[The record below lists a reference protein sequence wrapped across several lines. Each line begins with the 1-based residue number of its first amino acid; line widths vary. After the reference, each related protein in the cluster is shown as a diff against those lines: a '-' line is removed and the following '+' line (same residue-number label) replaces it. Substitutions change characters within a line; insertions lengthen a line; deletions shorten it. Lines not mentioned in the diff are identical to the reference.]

1 MTADNTATPISIC
14 IISSASDP
22 FSLCFLDVARYF
34 RYHLSKAGLEV
45 RSGISKNRLYNGH
58 VNIVFGAHMASD
70 LGMFRNYSCIFV
82 NLEQLGSTGKK
93 VAPAYLD
100 LLSKSYRIDYD
111 PSNSDALAV
120 ADQSK
125 SCIATLGY
133 AEYLA
138 KQSTAIPLEERPID
152 ILFYGAINEK
162 RKAILQTVAS
172 SGTKIT
178 VVNGLF
184 GPERDA
190 IVAQS
195 KLVLNISF
203 YDKGTFEQVRIFQ
216 CLSLGTPVLSLL
228 DQNTTNIP
236 EAYQDSVFY
245 TSPDYLAG
253 FTTNYFKTDRFYED
267 ARTKLDIFSHHN
279 SFLGLED
286 ILNLLYQAASD
297 LPSYNPASAWR
308 ETPRINIGSGRK
320 YMNGWLNIDINPDTS
335 PDLVLD
341 LAQPDLE
348 FPIDANSETLGDFRL
363 KEDSVDLIVADNVI
377 EHIDNLTTFMT
388 NCLRLLRE
396 KGRMVIIVPY
406 HRSNTAWQDPT
417 HVKAFNENSWIYYAD
432 WFWYLGWFAH
442 RFSILSCEFLNM
454 QEQVTTNQSDIHFM
468 RVNLEKVQTTPA
480 EKNIARLQRGDFGP
494 LPFDD

>member
-1 MTADNTATPISIC
+1 MRVSIC
-14 IISSASDP
+14 VISSAGDP

-34 RYHLSKAGLEV
+34 RYHLSKAGLDV
-45 RSGISKNRLYNGH
+45 RNGISKNRLYNGY
-58 VNIVFGAHMASD
+58 VNIVFGAHMASGID
-70 LGMFRNYSCIFV
+70 MFRNYACVFV

-93 VAPAYLD
+93 VSTSYLD
-100 LLSKSYRIDYD
+100 LLSKCYRIDYD
-111 PSNSDALAV
+111 PSNSNALDI

-138 KQSTAIPLEERPID
+138 KQSTAMPLEDRPID

-162 RKAILQTVAS
+162 RKAILQSIANAGV
-172 SGTKIT
+172 KIT
-178 VVNGLF
+178 IINGLF
-184 GPERDA
+184 GPERDD

-195 KLVLNISF
+195 KLVLNVSF

-236 EAYQDSVFY
+236 KAYQDSVFY
-245 TSPDYLAG
+245 ASPDELVS
-253 FTTNYFKTDRFYED
+253 FTTNYFKTDQFYKD
-267 ARTKLDIFSHHN
+267 SRKKLNIFSHHN
-279 SFLGLED
+279 TFPGLAD
-286 ILNLLYQAASD
+286 ILNLLSQAASD
-297 LPSYNPASAWR
+297 LPAYNPASAWMAA
-308 ETPRINIGSGRK
+308 PKINIGSGKK

-341 LAQPDLE
+341 LSEPDLE
-348 FPIDANSETLGDFRL
+348 FPIDATSETLGEFKL
-363 KEDSVDLIVADNVI
+363 KENSVDLIVADNVI
-377 EHIDNLTTFMT
+377 EHINNLTAFMT
-388 NCLRLLRE
+388 NCLRLLQE

-432 WFWYLGWFAH
+432 WFWYLGWFTH

-468 RVNLEKVQTTPA
+468 RVNMEKIQTTPA
-480 EKNIARLQRGDFGP
+480 ERNVARLQRGDFGP
-494 LPFDD
+494 LPCDD